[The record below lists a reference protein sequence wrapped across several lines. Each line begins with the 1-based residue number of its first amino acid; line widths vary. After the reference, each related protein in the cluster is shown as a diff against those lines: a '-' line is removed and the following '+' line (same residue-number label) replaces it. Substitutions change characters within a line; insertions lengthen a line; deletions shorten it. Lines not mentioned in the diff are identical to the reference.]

1 MLTADKIKGL
11 VEGINGISLIDD
23 FAINETGLLKGRIAV
38 ATSQNNADL
47 EWDVHISPTY
57 PFKAM
62 GREPIH
68 FQNKNLLDY
77 PHIMQGGNLC
87 MHPAEYENAESQF
100 ENDLKQLK
108 EWVEKYYVRKQNDA
122 HYEHLVVNHYLI
134 RKRYYTFCFSET
146 QDGFAE
152 GDFGMV
158 NFAAL
163 PTGRKNDSLV
173 INYVIQKFVSYVK
186 VKKKELPCKIS
197 KSYQSLKSYDGVYC
211 LLNNV
216 PSIHGKFIVEDFDSI
231 KGLFSQSQKNYI
243 HNFVVSHRNKC
254 DFFPLFCGYIIPGG
268 GVHWQAMML
277 FMDDLPIEPVRVG
290 TGKNRFWCTDFRQGI
305 IQWAETVDI
314 SYKYFFG
321 RGAIPELLA
330 NKKMLIMGV
339 GAIGSIVAETLTRCG
354 ARYLTLYDIDNK
366 EPGNVCRSIYP
377 FYTGITEKTLDME
390 SLLTQISPH
399 VECTSL
405 KSIVDLMV
413 KTYAAE
419 HEDNT
424 ALAKFFDEFDVI
436 FDCTT
441 DNQLMRLM
449 DSIGTKAQLINL
461 SITNHAQDLICAF
474 SPNVTETVL
483 LVYNLLKRDAE
494 TDMYNPT
501 GCWNPTFKASYNDI
515 ECKVQV
521 AMKHI
526 IKMLS
531 KLEPLNSFYITEDDL
546 NLKINKL

>member
-1 MLTADKIKGL
+1 MITADKIKELIGTLYGFSL
-11 VEGINGISLIDD
+11 VDD
-23 FAINETGLLKGRIAV
+23 FTINESGSFKGRIAV
-38 ATSQNNADL
+38 TTNQDNADL
-47 EWDVHISPTY
+47 EWDVEISPTY
-57 PFKAM
+57 PFKVM

-77 PHIMQGGNLC
+77 PHIMQNGHLC

-100 ENDLKQLK
+100 VNDLKQLK
-108 EWVEKYYVRKQNDA
+108 EWVEKYYVREEKDT
-122 HYEHLVVNHYLI
+122 HYEHLVVNHYPI
-134 RKRYYTFCFSET
+134 REQYYTFCFAET
-146 QDGFAE
+146 QDSPTE
-152 GDFGMV
+152 GDYGV
-158 NFAAL
+158 VHYAAL
-163 PTGRKNDSLV
+163 PTGRKNDNPV
-173 INYVIQKFVSYVK
+173 INYVVQKFVSCVQ
-186 VKKKELPCKIS
+186 VKKKELLCRIS
-197 KSYQSLKSYDGVYC
+197 EFYQNLRSFEGVYC
-211 LLNNV
+211 LLNNI
-216 PSIHGKFIVEDFDSI
+216 PSVYDKFIIENYDSI

-243 HNFVVSHRNKC
+243 HSFVVSHRGKYN
-254 DFFPLFCGYIIPGG
+254 FFPLFCGYRIPEG
-268 GVHWQAMML
+268 GVYWQAIML
-277 FMDDLPIEPVRVG
+277 FMDDLPIEPVRIG
-290 TGKNRFWCTDFRQGI
+290 TGKNRLWLTDFKQGP

-321 RGAIPELLA
+321 RGAMPVELA

-354 ARYLTLYDIDNK
+354 AKNITLYDIDNK
-366 EPGNVCRSIYP
+366 EYGNVCRSSYP

-399 VECTSL
+399 IECTSL
-405 KSIVDLMV
+405 KPIVDLVV
-413 KTYAAE
+413 KAYAAE
-419 HEDNT
+419 HEDKG
-424 ALAKFFDEFDVI
+424 ALAKFFDAFDVI

-441 DNQLMRLM
+441 DNQLMRVM
-449 DSIGTKAQLINL
+449 DFTGTKAQLVNL

-474 SPNVTETVL
+474 SPSVTETVL
-483 LVYNLLKRDAE
+483 LVYDLLKRDAE

-521 AMKHI
+521 AVKHI

-531 KLEPLNSFYITEDDL
+531 RLEPLSNFYITEDDL